1 MESPY
6 FTLKEAAAYAR
17 TSTRT
22 IQRRLENG
30 DLTRYSLGHHPL
42 ILKSE
47 LDELLG
53 QTSTLEAE
61 VKP

>member
-22 IQRRLENG
+22 IQRRLNAGELN
-30 DLTRYSLGHHPL
+30 RYGMGHPL
-42 ILKSE
+42 VRKAE
-47 LDELLG
+47 
-53 QTSTLEAE
+53 LEALLSATPVDILE
-61 VKP
+61 EKS

>member
-17 TSTRT
+17 TSVRT
-22 IQRRLENG
+22 IQRRLEDG
-30 DLTRYSLGHHPL
+30 DLTRYSLGYHPL
-42 ILKSE
+42 ILKAE
-47 LDELLG
+47 LDKLLTRTG
-53 QTSTLEAE
+53 IPETE

>member
-22 IQRRLENG
+22 IQRRLKAGELN
-30 DLTRYSLGHHPL
+30 RYGTGHPL
-42 ILKSE
+42 VHKE
-47 LDELLG
+47 E
-53 QTSTLEAE
+53 LEALLSATPVDILE
-61 VKP
+61 EKS